1 MNNLQNTAKEI
12 SAILNKKLPIIEII
26 ESSSAQGKS
35 VAKIKLGSQI
45 RYLSLIDDE
54 PSLNSISIR

>member
-1 MNNLQNTAKEI
+1 MNNLQNTAKKI
-12 SAILNKKLPIIEII
+12 SAILNKKLPTIEII

-35 VAKIKLGSQI
+35 VAKTKLGSQI
-45 RYLSLIDDE
+45 RYLPLIDDE

>member
-1 MNNLQNTAKEI
+1 
-12 SAILNKKLPIIEII
+12 LPTIEII

-45 RYLSLIDDE
+45 RYLPLIDE

>member
-12 SAILNKKLPIIEII
+12 STILTKKLPTIEII

-35 VAKIKLGSQI
+35 VAKIKLGSEI
-45 RYLSLIDDE
+45 RYLPLIDD
-54 PSLNSISIR
+54 STLNSISIR